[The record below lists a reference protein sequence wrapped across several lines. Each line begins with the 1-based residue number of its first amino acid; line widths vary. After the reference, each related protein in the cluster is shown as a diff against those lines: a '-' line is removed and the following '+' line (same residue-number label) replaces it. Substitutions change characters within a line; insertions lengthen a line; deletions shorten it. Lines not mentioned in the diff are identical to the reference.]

1 MRRILIT
8 CFLCLLFQWNNAEE
22 LDTLKL
28 QLKWTHQFQFAGYY
42 AAQEQGYFREEGLYV
57 EFVQGN
63 EDNSK
68 KFDFIDNVV
77 EQKAQFGVESPR
89 LLVARNNGKKVVVL
103 ATIFQHS
110 PEAFITLSKYK
121 ITGIEDLKNKR
132 IRISN
137 KTLTSTK
144 SLLLKMGLDSLVEK
158 VSYGDRLG
166 GLIDGKYEVIDG
178 YVTDVPFVLSQL
190 GQLPVVINP
199 YAYGV
204 DFYGDCIFT
213 SEEYLNS
220 NPEKVQKFVRA
231 SLKGWNYAMNHKEE
245 IVRLIQNK
253 YNNDLPYD
261 VLMYEAM
268 KMEELILQKF
278 VEIGHTNKE
287 RWKQIAESYVQ
298 LGMLDENYS
307 LDGFLYEDYED
318 QKLDGLNRIL
328 KILIFV
334 IIAISLITLYF
345 SFFNRKLKKEV
356 RKRTKELQEAN
367 ENLKEKNTIL
377 REHNEQIELINH
389 QLSIAKEKAEESD
402 KLKTSFISNMSHE
415 IRTPMNG
422 IIGFVDLLRFQDL
435 EDEDKENYLDL
446 IEDNSNQLLHI
457 ISDLIDI
464 SQIQVGQI
472 KIAKTK
478 VSIQELFKSL
488 YQVFEIRIKSVKK
501 KDIGFSYS
509 IGEGVGEYI
518 YTDFNRI
525 RQILGNLLE
534 NAIKFTNEGEVKFSV
549 EKGDSE
555 NEYKFCVSDTGKG
568 IPKDKV
574 DLVFQRFFKDEEQ
587 YSVDMGGTGLGLSI
601 AKNFVELLGGKIWLE
616 SQQGKGSCFYFSH
629 PVNPEL

>member
-1 MRRILIT
+1 MRRILII
-8 CFLCLLFQWNNAEE
+8 CFLYLFVQGIKAEE

-42 AAQEQGYFREEGLYV
+42 AAQELGFYKDEGL
-57 EFVQGN
+57 FIDFIQGN
-63 EDNSK
+63 EDSSRK
-68 KFDFIDNVV
+68 SDFIDNVMD
-77 EQKAQFGVESPR
+77 QKAEFGVESPR

-103 ATIFQHS
+103 ASIFQHS

-121 ITGIEDLKNKR
+121 ITSINDLKNKKL
-132 IRISN
+132 RISN
-137 KTLTSTK
+137 RTLTSTK

-213 SEEYLNS
+213 SEDYLNS
-220 NPEKVQKFVRA
+220 NPEIVQKFLRA
-231 SLKGWNYAMNHKEE
+231 SLKGWSYAMNHKEE

-253 YNNDLPYD
+253 YNKDLSYD

-287 RWKQIAESYVQ
+287 RWKSIAESYVQ
-298 LGMLDENYS
+298 LGMLDDDYS
-307 LDGFLYEDYED
+307 LDGFLYEDYEGK
-318 QKLDGLNRIL
+318 KLDGLYLIL
-328 KILIFV
+328 KILV
-334 IIAISLITLYF
+334 IILIIVSIITLYI
-345 SFFNRKLKKEV
+345 SFFNRKLKREV
-356 RKRTKELQEAN
+356 RKQTKELQEAN
-367 ENLKEKNTIL
+367 QNLKDKNTIL
-377 REHNEQIELINH
+377 QEHNEQIELINH
-389 QLSIAKEKAEESD
+389 QLSVAKEKAEESD

-435 EDEDKENYLDL
+435 NEEDKENYLDL

-464 SQIQVGQI
+464 SQIQVGQL
-472 KIAKTK
+472 KIEKTK

-488 YQVFEIRIKSVKK
+488 HQVFEIRIKSVKK
-501 KDIGFSYS
+501 KNIGFSYT
-509 IGEGVGEYI
+509 IGEGVGNYI
-518 YTDFNRI
+518 FTDFNRI
-525 RQILGNLLE
+525 RQVLGNLIE

-549 EKGDSE
+549 ELSE
-555 NEYKFCVSDTGKG
+555 DKKYYSFCVSDTGKG

-574 DLVFQRFFKDEEQ
+574 DMVFQRFFKEEEQ
-587 YSVDMGGTGLGLSI
+587 YSIDMGGTGLGLSI
-601 AKNFVELLGGKIWLE
+601 AKNIVELLGGKIWLE

-629 PVNPEL
+629 PIYN